1 MNTAGDVFLAD
12 QIVSDGMRLRER
24 SLIGDALRRLVK
36 NRLSMVALVVIVV
49 LIGAAILESVVATHD
64 YRKQDLGVGAQY
76 QGSTSE
82 HWLGT
87 DGLGRDWYSRLVYGA
102 RTSLQIGIF
111 SQLIVLFIGLP
122 IGLLAGYLGGRTD
135 TLLMRLADFAYALPA
150 LLLILLIVQV
160 WGPSIR
166 NVFIAIGVVSWVDIA
181 RLVRGQVLVLKE
193 SAYVL
198 AAVSTGATRW
208 RIMVRHLLP
217 NTLAPI
223 IVAVT
228 FGIPSAIF
236 VEATLSFIGVGL
248 PPGSP
253 SWGTMVNE
261 GYDSIFGAEIL
272 VIAPASAIAVTLLAF
287 TFLGDGLRDALDPRT
302 R

>member
-1 MNTAGDVFLAD
+1 VSATGDAFL
-12 QIVSDGMRLRER
+12 IEGLVRDGMSLRER
-24 SLIGDALRRLVK
+24 SLIGDAVHRLMK
-36 NRLSMVALVVIVV
+36 NRLAVIALAVIVV
-49 LIGAAILESVVATHD
+49 LVVVAIFESLVATHD
-64 YRKQDLGVGAQY
+64 YRDPDFTAGAQY
-76 QGSTSE
+76 QGTSSE

-87 DGLGRDWYSRLVYGA
+87 DGIGRDWYSRLVYGA
-102 RTSLQIGIF
+102 RTSLAIGIF
-111 SQLIVLFIGLP
+111 SQLIVLAIGLP
-122 IGLLAGYLGGRTD
+122 IGLLAGYAGGRID
-135 TLLMRLADFAYALPA
+135 SLLMRLADFAYALPA

-166 NVFIAIGVVSWVDIA
+166 NVFIAIGIVAWVDIA
-181 RLVRGQVLVLKE
+181 RLIRGQVLVLKE

-217 NTLAPI
+217 NTLGPI

-248 PPGSP
+248 PPGEP
-253 SWGTMVNE
+253 SWGTMVSD
-261 GYDSIFGAEIL
+261 GYSAIFGQQIL
-272 VIAPASAIAVTLLAF
+272 VVAPATAIAVTLIAF